1 MNLPVTHRVWEGEMN
16 LIIIKQGFKL
26 LAGFIVLMLLLTLF
40 SAGILDR
47 VYFIGYFVFVI
58 LLFSQIINIFRINKI
73 KTDPIRKKKA
83 QLFAIFTVLFF
94 VQYTVLSITIK
105 YKARAEI
112 RDLLSQVN
120 VEQTIVRLNGIEVSE
135 TEKTDIVVNL
145 KQIKP
150 QGPNRNAGHNETK
163 CEILYEGQIM
173 NLILEQDSN
182 VQNEFWVYYPKYRL
196 TTRNS
201 VGWFHSDTLNLK
213 NYGAKK

>member
-16 LIIIKQGFKL
+16 PIIIKQGFKL

-40 SAGILDR
+40 STGILDR
-47 VYFIGYFVFVI
+47 LNFIEHFVVAI
-58 LLFSQIINIFRINKI
+58 LLFSQMINIFRINKI
-73 KTDPIRKKKA
+73 KTDPVRKRKA
-83 QLFAIFTVLFF
+83 QLFAIFSVLFF
-94 VQYTVLSITIK
+94 VHYAVLSITID

-112 RDLLSQVN
+112 RYLLSQVN
-120 VEQTIVRLNGIEVSE
+120 VEQTIIRFNGIEV
-135 TEKTDIVVNL
+135 TEKEKEDIVANL

-150 QGPNRNAGHNETK
+150 QGSNRNAGHNETK

-182 VQNEFWVYYPKYRL
+182 VQNQFWVYYPKYRL

-201 VGWFHSDTLNLK
+201 IGGFYSDTLNLK
-213 NYGAKK
+213 NYGAKE